1 MRDGIISAPTRK
13 NWLGRTVIV
22 KVKVKKRTESRRARK
37 KREKEENV
45 KRLLD
50 RNETM
55 NQDLERF
62 LMEIEE
68 RDSWVACE
76 LNEANHLTMKKAA
89 DVATILRVEASKIKS
104 TDYKQSQ
111 ENGLSFFRGNIVS
124 DKKLQNS
131 AAKQFDLQGHIA
143 PINSCK
149 ISKCLQYVLSCSTD
163 KTTRLWLLN
172 SGRSVMIYSGHLKK
186 VNDCDLHPEFVI
198 NDKYACVVTCSG
210 DCSIRLW
217 NSFSEKCLKVLRGHT
232 EPVYRVSFSPNG
244 HSIVSCS
251 EDYSVRTW
259 SFPEG
264 FQLHIFRAHM
274 APVYTVQ
281 FSPSGRYFKTHSHS
295 RFLLAMSVR

>member
-1 MRDGIISAPTRK
+1 MSSPEMVEVPETK
-13 NWLGRTVIV
+13 LNWLGKTVIV
-22 KVKVKKRTESRRARK
+22 RKKETRRARK
-37 KREKEENV
+37 KRQKDEKV
-45 KRLLD
+45 KLLLD
-50 RNETM
+50 RDEKM

-68 RDSWVACE
+68 RSSWIACE
-76 LNEANHLTMKKAA
+76 LNERNFLSMKKAE
-89 DVATILRVEASKIKS
+89 DVATILRVETSKLKS
-104 TDYKQSQ
+104 ADSRHSQ

-131 AAKQFDLQGHIA
+131 AAKHLDLQGHIA

-149 ISKCLQYVLSCSTD
+149 LSKCLQYVLSCSAD
-163 KTTRLWLLN
+163 KTTRLWLLH
-172 SGRSVMIYSGHLKK
+172 SGRSILIYSGHLKK

-198 NDKYACVVTCSG
+198 NDRFPCVVTCSG
-210 DCSIRLW
+210 DCTIRFW
-217 NSFSEKCLKVLRGHT
+217 NSFSEKSLKVLKGHT

-244 HSIVSCS
+244 SSIVSCS
-251 EDYSVRTW
+251 EDYTVRTW

-281 FSPSGRYFKTHSHS
+281 FSPSGRYFDL
-295 RFLLAMSVR
+295 FI